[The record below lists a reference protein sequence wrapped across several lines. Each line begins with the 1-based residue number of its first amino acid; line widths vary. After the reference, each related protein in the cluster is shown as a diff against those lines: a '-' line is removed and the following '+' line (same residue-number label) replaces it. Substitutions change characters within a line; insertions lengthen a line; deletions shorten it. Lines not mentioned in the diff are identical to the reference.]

1 MVLIRCDQ
9 MAIDMA
15 TELFPCQVVSFLI
28 RYLGVPLSVT
38 KLPRSAWQTLLDK
51 ASDRL
56 PTWKGNLMNMSGH
69 LALIRSTLS
78 VIPIYVSI
86 EMGLPRWV
94 HNAFIKLMK
103 AFLWSG
109 SCEVQGGKCL
119 VAWHVVH
126 HPQQLGGLGILDLKV
141 FGRAL
146 RLWWMWLQR
155 TDPDRAWMAMPIWED
170 SEVSAF
176 FNASFTVSLGDAIR
190 TLLWQDPWIQG
201 QHVLN
206 VALDLLVT
214 VHHRR
219 RRTRTVALATQS

>member
-28 RYLGVPLSVT
+28 RYLGAPLSVT

-56 PTWKGNLMNMSGH
+56 PAWKGNLMNRSGR
-69 LALIRSTLS
+69 LALIRKTLL

-86 EMGLPRWV
+86 GMGLPRWV
-94 HNAFIKLMK
+94 HNVLIKLMK

-109 SCEVQGGKCL
+109 SGEVQGGKCL

-126 HPQQLGGLGILDLKV
+126 HPRQLGGLGILDLKV

-146 RLWWMWLQR
+146 RLWWIWLQR
-155 TDPDRAWMAMPIWED
+155 TTPDRAWMAMPI
-170 SEVSAF
+170 
-176 FNASFTVSLGDAIR
+176 
-190 TLLWQDPWIQG
+190 
-201 QHVLN
+201 
-206 VALDLLVT
+206 
-214 VHHRR
+214 
-219 RRTRTVALATQS
+219 